1 MYFHSPKKTYTG
13 LVKRYLEE
21 KIKWLEDG
29 KGKQLKSFKLETDDN
44 RHSRREQEGTF
55 LLLITEN

>member
-21 KIKWLEDG
+21 KIK
-29 KGKQLKSFKLETDDN
+29 DDN
-44 RHSRREQEGTF
+44 RHSRGEQEGTF